1 VLVLGWD
8 RHLEAWQVAHRTGV
22 LNLVFKELTYA
33 GTYGALWLLLAA
45 LFALA
50 FRRPQVFVWT
60 LIVDAIGELAADGLK
75 AAIPRARPHVHALV
89 TRPHTHSFPSG
100 HATTS
105 FACATVLAFAV
116 PRLRLPLLLLAAAIA
131 WSRVYVGVHYPL
143 DVLAGA
149 LLGAAIGI
157 AAIRVLPRLAAIRR
171 RSRPAPRAG

>member
-1 VLVLGWD
+1 MLGWD
-8 RHLEAWQVAHRTGV
+8 QHLERWQVAHRVGY
-22 LNLVFKELTYA
+22 LDPIFKGFSYA
-33 GTYGALWLLLAA
+33 GTYGAVWLLLAA

-60 LIVDAIGELAADGLK
+60 LVADGVGELVADGLK
-75 AAIPRARPHVHALV
+75 AAIPRARPHVHTLV

-149 LLGAAIGI
+149 LLGGAIGI

-171 RSRPAPRAG
+171 RSRRAPQAG